1 MSRVDGSA
9 QSLDEHALRCLP
21 MLADHDRSTAIHAG
35 RVTAYA
41 VEIGLEL
48 GLDPDELNDLRW
60 AAALHD
66 VGKVAVPPGILN
78 KHGRLNDEELGVAR
92 AHPLIGMQMLDPY
105 RRWLG
110 ATVDGVAQHHER
122 WDGHGYPFGLAGE
135 RISPLARIV
144 TLADSFDAILSCR
157 SYSEPMTSL
166 RARAEI
172 VRCTGS
178 QFDPG
183 VVDAL
188 FARMDRAL
196 DDPDRLVP
204 VEVVTAGD
212 LMGIDWTKLLLSPS
226 PMTRAHAW
234 T

>member
-1 MSRVDGSA
+1 MTNTSTIPDWPRIQALTHRDGS
-9 QSLDEHALRCLP
+9 
-21 MLADHDRSTAIHAG
+21 G
-35 RVTAYA
+35 
-41 VEIGLEL
+41 EL
-48 GLDPDELNDLRW
+48 TING
-60 AAALHD
+60 
-66 VGKVAVPPGILN
+66 
-78 KHGRLNDEELGVAR
+78 
-92 AHPLIGMQMLDPY
+92 
-105 RRWLG
+105 
-110 ATVDGVAQHHER
+110 TS
-122 WDGHGYPFGLAGE
+122 YPIE
-135 RISPLARIV
+135 TRN
-144 TLADSFDAILSCR
+144 TQD
-157 SYSEPMTSL
+157 
-166 RARAEI
+166 ARAEI

>member
-1 MSRVDGSA
+1 MRLIVDGQPIA
-9 QSLDEHALRCLP
+9 FEPDDTLLAAMLRADLHPTGGGCLC
-21 MLADHDRSTAIHAG
+21 
-35 RVTAYA
+35 
-41 VEIGLEL
+41 L
-48 GLDPDELNDLRW
+48 GGDCPHCL
-60 AAALHD
+60 
-66 VGKVAVPPGILN
+66 
-78 KHGRLNDEELGVAR
+78 
-92 AHPLIGMQMLDPY
+92 
-105 RRWLG
+105 